1 MHDYLKTIF
10 LLGILSVF
18 VILIGGVIGGQ
29 DGLYFAFFFAL
40 IMNGLAFFF
49 SDKLALMG
57 SGAKPLDQNE
67 GKEIYSIIR
76 NLTTRMK
83 LPMPKLYK
91 IPSAQANAFATG
103 RDPNHSSVAV
113 TEGLMKILDKSEIE
127 GVLAHELGHIKNR
140 DILVASV
147 AAVLASVVT
156 FMSRMPLFG
165 GSDEDRPAGGLALLL
180 AIFAPIAAMLIQLAI
195 SRNREFEADETGAE
209 TMHTGKHLASA
220 LLKIHDSTKKAPL
233 NTNPAFSSLYI
244 DNPIGGFG
252 GSMLKLFSTH
262 PPVEERVK
270 KLTALEG
277 KV

>member
-18 VILIGGVIGGQ
+18 VILIGGFIGGQ

-40 IMNGLAFFF
+40 IMNGAAFFF

-57 SGAKPLDQNE
+57 SGAKPLNESE

-76 NLTTRMK
+76 NLTTRMR

-91 IPSAQANAFATG
+91 IPSPQANAFATG

-113 TEGLMKILDKSEIE
+113 TEGLMKILDKQEIE
-127 GVLAHELGHIKNR
+127 GVLAHELGHIRNR

-147 AAVLASVVT
+147 AAVLASVVS

-165 GSDEDRPAGGLALLL
+165 GSDEDRPAALALIL

-244 DNPIGGFG
+244 ANPLGGFG
-252 GSMLKLFSTH
+252 GAVAKLFSTH
-262 PPVEERVK
+262 PPIEERIR
-270 KLTALEG
+270 KLSALEG